1 MDRRE
6 RFDTGRTYP
15 KPIRELDP
23 RKKVLIFRRK
33 FDAIFGLDFFF
44 FSLFNYR
51 LWDTDQSMD
60 TYLDIKNT
68 LLPNNVL
75 FSSEKL
81 IIFVIERHDYKPTYK
96 IN

>member
-23 RKKVLIFRRK
+23 RKTVLIFRRK

-44 FSLFNYR
+44 LF
-51 LWDTDQSMD
+51 
-60 TYLDIKNT
+60 
-68 LLPNNVL
+68 
-75 FSSEKL
+75 L
-81 IIFVIERHDYKPTYK
+81 IQLSPLRY
-96 IN
+96 